1 MKSLITFLVFTLTLF
16 ASEYWSIDEFKA
28 LNPEQAELMRSL
40 DTIVQQNAMPLQET
54 LRKTTIAVLYPG
66 RQLTDYWRRTQKAFE
81 ARLDAIG
88 IEYDIKAYFVDEND
102 TLTMR
107 EVMLRLLSTPSDYLI
122 FTLNIDAHKK
132 MISQLINNKKP
143 KIILQNITTP
153 LKEWGKYQPFMYV
166 GFDHIE
172 GTKLLANYL
181 RTRFQKGAKYLMLY
195 HNEGYVSR
203 MRGDS
208 FIQMTQ
214 GYFKLQNAFYTYV
227 DKEKA
232 KNAVLRYD
240 AIDSIDFIYNCS
252 TDIAVGTSQA
262 LKESGKSDTIFSNGW
277 GGGSLELGMIQNK
290 ALDVTVMRMNDD
302 SAVAM
307 AEAIRLDLQNKKVP
321 LIYSG
326 KFVIVDKNTD
336 AKQLQKLKQKAFRY
350 SGVGK

>member
-1 MKSLITFLVFTLTLF
+1 MKILIPFLVFSLTLF
-16 ASEYWSIDEFKA
+16 ASEYWSIEQYKA
-28 LNPEQAELMRSL
+28 LHPEQAKLMQKLENIVQSDAVAVKKPL
-40 DTIVQQNAMPLQET
+40 DTV
-54 LRKTTIAVLYPG
+54 KIAVLYPG
-66 RQLTDYWRRTQKAFE
+66 EQLTDYWRRTQKAFE

-88 IEYDIKAYFVDEND
+88 VNYKIKSYFVDEND
-102 TLTMR
+102 ALTMR
-107 EVMLRLLSTPSDYLI
+107 EMMLRLLSEPNDYLI

-132 MISQLINNKKP
+132 MISQLISNQKP

-181 RTRFQKGAKYLMLY
+181 RTRFKKGSKFLMLY

-214 GYFKLQNAFYTYV
+214 GYFELQNAFYTYV

-232 KNAVLRYD
+232 KNIVLRYD
-240 AIDSIDFIYNCS
+240 AIDTIDFIYNCS
-252 TDIAVGTSQA
+252 TDIAVGASQA
-262 LKESGKSDTIFSNGW
+262 LKELGKSDSVFSNGW
-277 GGGSLELGMIQNK
+277 GGGSLELQMIQNK
-290 ALDVTVMRMNDD
+290 TLDVTVMRINDD

-307 AEAIRLDLQNKKVP
+307 AEAIRLDLQKQKVP
-321 LIYSG
+321 QIYSG
-326 KFVIVDKNTD
+326 TFAIVDSNTD
-336 AKQLQKLKQKAFRY
+336 AKKLRILKQKAFRY
-350 SGVGK
+350 SGEHE